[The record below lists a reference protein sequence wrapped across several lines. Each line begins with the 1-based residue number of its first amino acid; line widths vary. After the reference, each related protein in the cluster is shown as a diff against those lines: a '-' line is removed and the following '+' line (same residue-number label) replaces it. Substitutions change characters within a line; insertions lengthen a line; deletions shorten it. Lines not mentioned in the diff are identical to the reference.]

1 MKKLLFIVLTVFT
14 LTSCVKSPENCYQC
28 KADQIFNAK
37 TEVCD
42 CVQPFPES
50 ERPVLK
56 TDGYNFWDSVCKY
69 FTYSVSY
76 KNPETY
82 PYYSHEGDTLLLC
95 GWIDH
100 TPLEKRVYSRDSTLV
115 KISLMDDSVS
125 AAMRTSSNDLNC
137 IACPVSLLGK
147 IDMDKMAYLKGII
160 TFSMLNV
167 GFFELNSPA
176 DPDKDC
182 VIPYYAFKV
191 LEIKNLKE

>member
-1 MKKLLFIVLTVFT
+1 MVGSKKH
-14 LTSCVKSPENCYQC
+14 
-28 KADQIFNAK
+28 
-37 TEVCD
+37 
-42 CVQPFPES
+42 
-50 ERPVLK
+50 
-56 TDGYNFWDSVCKY
+56 
-69 FTYSVSY
+69 FTYKVRY
-76 KNPETY
+76 KCPETY
-82 PYYSHEGDTLLLC
+82 PYFSHEGDTLLLC

-191 LEIKNLKE
+191 LEIKN